1 MRQPERAVVAV
12 VRVDFRLQASRSLK
26 DKRSVIKS
34 FREKAQGRFGVAS
47 CESGYLEDAGM
58 ASLTLAALAGRE
70 SAARDRLRTAV
81 AFLEDHYEV
90 EVFAAVEEVY

>member
-26 DKRSVIKS
+26 DKRSVVKS
-34 FREKAQGRFGVAS
+34 FREKARDRFGIAS
-47 CESGYLEDAGM
+47 CESGYLEDAGL

-70 SAARDRLRTAV
+70 SSARERLREAV
-81 AFLEDHYEV
+81 VFLEDHYEV
-90 EVFAAVEEVY
+90 EVFAAVEEVF